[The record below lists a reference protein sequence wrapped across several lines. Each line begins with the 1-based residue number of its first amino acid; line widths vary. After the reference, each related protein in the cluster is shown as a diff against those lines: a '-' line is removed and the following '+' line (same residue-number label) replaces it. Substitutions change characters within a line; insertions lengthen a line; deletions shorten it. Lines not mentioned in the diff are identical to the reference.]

1 MKSAQER
8 WGKGCSQGE
17 MDGDESHGG
26 CVTEERDN
34 LDIRQWGDMLRCY
47 NILDKGQRGD
57 VVKGVQF

>member
-1 MKSAQER
+1 
-8 WGKGCSQGE
+8 

-26 CVTEERDN
+26 CVTEKRDN